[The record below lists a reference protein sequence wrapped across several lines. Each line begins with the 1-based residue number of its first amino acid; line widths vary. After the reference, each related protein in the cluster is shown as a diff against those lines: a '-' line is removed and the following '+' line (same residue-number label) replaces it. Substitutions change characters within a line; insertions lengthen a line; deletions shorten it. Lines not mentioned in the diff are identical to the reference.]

1 MQFLIHKYIVYIQTC
16 ICNPCNHV
24 HLNLETDLPSNTTKY
39 MPAEKKI
46 FFTLEF
52 KTLNGKLHLPL
63 LLLMES
69 KLKIIFLCS
78 FQSSWNIYSPVLLIS
93 NFSQPSPHWCFFFWW
108 GLPLHFF
115 HSFKFHYC
123 SVRFMYFH

>member
-1 MQFLIHKYIVYIQTC
+1 MQFLIHKFIVYIQTC

-39 MPAEKKI
+39 MPAEEKI

-69 KLKIIFLCS
+69 KLKII
-78 FQSSWNIYSPVLLIS
+78 SPLKFPLRNWVAQVCLQI
-93 NFSQPSPHWCFFFWW
+93 PKGVFFV
-108 GLPLHFF
+108 
-115 HSFKFHYC
+115 KA
-123 SVRFMYFH
+123 SVGT